1 MRLQQVAVE
10 TEALNATHIDSS
22 TANSAVGDQMKP
34 PRDPAFCIVE
44 VHPVK
49 SQGRERGHKA
59 RDRSEMGRFFS
70 GGDVLV
76 YTNKKVFARQGRE
89 SATLVKLSSG
99 QKARFLSLLWLIFQ
113 NRKASVVD
121 VESQTRTD

>member
-22 TANSAVGDQMKP
+22 TANSAAGDQMKP
-34 PRDPAFCIVE
+34 TCDPAFCIVE
-44 VHPVK
+44 VHPVR

-70 GGDVLV
+70 GGDVL
-76 YTNKKVFARQGRE
+76 VFARQGRE